1 MAFCTMVFFSQ
12 LITVYLLGV
21 ILFGLFPFSEK
32 RRLWFRSYQ
41 QRLFLFDFHH
51 IPCVRFSVEGI
62 TSETFSPSIVI
73 SNHQSM
79 LDAALFMAL
88 SPKAIL
94 VSNKKVSS
102 NLIIKKIFK
111 WNGFITLNDMNSI
124 DDSLIQYYVEHGYSL
139 VIFPEGVRNAHSSI
153 RRFHKGAFL
162 LAEKYQLDIQPF
174 IIHGLNMV
182 LPRNS
187 IQVFPGQITVK
198 AYQRI
203 RNEAQLSYAE
213 LTSQT
218 CDFYRQEYARIACK
232 IETAAY
238 YSPLVLDRY
247 RYKGEE
253 IFRAVRKNLKNNNN
267 YTKAVDTIDE
277 HAVVLVKHGGYGEFA
292 LLYALVHRQTKVLV
306 YETDENKKA
315 LLTYCA
321 QDLVDNLEV
330 IDSLTIEQ
338 EGHNDL
344 KVFSL

>member
-62 TSETFSPSIVI
+62 TNETFSPSIVI

-124 DDSLIQYYVEHGYSL
+124 DDSLIKYYVANGYSL

-203 RNEAQLSYAE
+203 KNEAQLSYAE

-218 CDFYRQEYARIACK
+218 CDFYRQEYARIARK